1 MKYRIWFKEG
11 KHIDAIS
18 TKTVNKNIFQTN
30 ICSWGQ
36 WGARCRFQCAGIGL
50 RGLWLLP
57 QIEPLHITCYTLHIT
72 RYTLHIT
79 HYTLHITHCTLHVT
93 HYTLHVKFIAGEH
106 YWHYGRAC
114 WALWHWSSTGATLVA
129 DFRKRDPLFGLIW
142 GLLKLENFGILRQI
156 AEPKSD
162 YCWLTLYC
170 RKNCTRIINLNLNN

>member
-1 MKYRIWFKEG
+1 MLERIDTTADYKAEWWHFMTHKTQCLPSFVNV
-11 KHIDAIS
+11 IDRPGPDQQKLCDWS
-18 TKTVNKNIFQTN
+18 D
-30 ICSWGQ
+30 
-36 WGARCRFQCAGIGL
+36 
-50 RGLWLLP
+50 
-57 QIEPLHITCYTLHIT
+57 IT
-72 RYTLHIT
+72 
-79 HYTLHITHCTLHVT
+79 HVT

-129 DFRKRDPLFGLIW
+129 DFRKRDPLYGLIW
-142 GLLKLENFGILRQI
+142 GFLKLENFGILRQI